1 MQNLAARL
9 VLTLAYASQFKFP
22 LTTQELQLRLVSSEA
37 VEEFEP
43 LLSSMT
49 TDAKGDSLLAVLT
62 KLGKERVVQSKDD
75 YWILTSALGEESLTD
90 LIKRRQFKQRNS
102 AQLKAG
108 FSPLLSLVQRCNWIQ
123 AVAVTGSVAAGNA
136 DEKADLDLMV
146 VVQDWLWLTRWL
158 LLIWALFLGKKSW
171 PWQKNQDQWC
181 FNVFLKQAELALPH
195 NKHNLYFAYEVCQAD
210 WVYDRNSTR
219 CDFYQA
225 NQWVESYLPNWYQQ
239 LLQSA
244 PSSKN
249 KPEPSLSLTHII
261 AIFLKP
267 FNVLAYKLQKRHLQR
282 KNKIPAHNM
291 SLGQAFLHDGVSYKK
306 YLRLTLVEE

>member
-1 MQNLAARL
+1 
-9 VLTLAYASQFKFP
+9 
-22 LTTQELQLRLVSSEA
+22 LRLVSSEA

-62 KLGKERVVQSKDD
+62 KLAKNQVVQSKDD

-90 LIKRRQFKQRNS
+90 LIKKRQRRLRYS
-102 AQLKAG
+102 VQLKASL
-108 FSPLLSLVQRCNWIQ
+108 SPLLSLVKRCNWIQ

-158 LLIWALFLGKKSW
+158 LLIYALVLGKKSW
-171 PWQKNQDQWC
+171 PWQKKQDQWC

-219 CDFYQA
+219 CDFYQT
-225 NQWVESYLPNWYQQ
+225 NQWVESYLPHWYQQ

-244 PSSKN
+244 PSSKH
-249 KPEPSLSLTHII
+249 KPKPGLSLTHII

-282 KNKIPAHNM
+282 KNQIPADNM
-291 SLGQAFLHDGVSYKK
+291 SLGQAFLHDDVSYKN
-306 YLRLTLVEE
+306 YLRLTLVEG